1 MKVAIGID
9 GSELANQAVRYMG
22 RLLSPKVDD
31 LLLYYSPPA
40 FHLSSKTEV
49 PETVLKKAAEALSDG
64 VFKEASHFLSPEMRM
79 VTSTLRSERLP
90 ADGLVELAEEND
102 VDLVVVGSKSA
113 KRKFPFV
120 LGSTARNVIH
130 HTGKPVMVV
139 RGEFKPNDEP
149 LKVVVA
155 CDEERW
161 CDATGV
167 LRDFSWPEN
176 TETTLFHVTE
186 AFGDEF
192 VESLMM
198 RGRSHVP
205 NSTGLV
211 RGYQAAI
218 EKRKE
223 RSATRLA
230 QLKKSGPSIIQNAN
244 IEVEQG
250 DIVDELVEKIER
262 DNVDLL
268 VLSSRRLG
276 MIGRMLGSVT
286 ESLLSRCPCSL
297 LIVHAVEPSE
307 RATEEY
313 SDEELA
319 RMFEISTVFSTV
331 TRRCSQTVEQLSQL
345 LMNTWDMCST

>member
-9 GSELANQAVRYMG
+9 GSDLANQAVRYMG

-49 PETVLKKAAEALSDG
+49 PDKVLKSAAAALADG
-64 VFKEASHFLSPEMRM
+64 VFQEASYYLSPEMRA
-79 VTSTLRSERLP
+79 VTSKMRSERLP
-90 ADGLVELAEEND
+90 ADGLIELAEEHD
-102 VDLVVVGSKSA
+102 VDLVAVGSKSA

-130 HTGKPVMVV
+130 HTGKPVLVV

-149 LKVVVA
+149 LKVVIA

-161 CDATGV
+161 CDATGI

-176 TETTLFHVTE
+176 TESTLFHVTE
-186 AFGDEF
+186 AYGDEF
-192 VESLMM
+192 VESLMQ
-198 RGRSHVP
+198 RGTSNVP
-205 NSTGLV
+205 NSTGMV
-211 RGYQAAI
+211 REYQAAI

-223 RSATRLA
+223 TSLNQLA
-230 QLKKSGPSIIQNAN
+230 ELKKTGPEIIKKAN

-250 DIVDELVEKIER
+250 DIVDEIVEKVER

-276 MIGRMLGSVT
+276 FVGRMLGSVT

-297 LIVHAVEPSE
+297 LIVHAEDPSE
-307 RATEEY
+307 KATKEY
-313 SDEELA
+313 TD
-319 RMFEISTVFSTV
+319 
-331 TRRCSQTVEQLSQL
+331 EQLSQ
-345 LMNTWDMCST
+345 MF

>member
-9 GSELANQAVRYMG
+9 GSDLANQAVRYMG

-40 FHLSSKTEV
+40 FQLSSKTEV
-49 PETVLKKAAEALSDG
+49 PDNVLKTAAAALADG
-64 VFKEASHFLSPEMRM
+64 VFQEASHFLPPEMRM
-79 VTSTLRSERLP
+79 VTSTMRSDRLP
-90 ADGLVELAEEND
+90 ADGLTELAEVHD

-139 RGEFKPNDEP
+139 RGEFKPDDEP
-149 LKVVVA
+149 LKIVIA
-155 CDEERW
+155 CDEDRW

-176 TETTLFHVTE
+176 TEATLFHVTE
-186 AFGDEF
+186 AFGDSF
-192 VESLMM
+192 VESLME
-198 RGRSHVP
+198 RGTTHVP
-205 NSTGLV
+205 NSTGMV
-211 RGYQAAI
+211 REYQAAI
-218 EKRKE
+218 KKRTE
-223 RSATRLA
+223 DSAARLA
-230 QLKKSGPSIIQNAN
+230 ELKENGPSIIQKAN
-244 IEVEQG
+244 VEVQQG
-250 DIVDELVEKIER
+250 DIVDELIEKVER

-276 MIGRMLGSVT
+276 VIGRMLGSVT

-297 LIVHAVEPSE
+297 LIVHAEEPDAN
-307 RATEEY
+307 ATKGL
-313 SDEELA
+313 SN
-319 RMFEISTVFSTV
+319 
-331 TRRCSQTVEQLSQL
+331 EQLSRML
-345 LMNTWDMCST
+345 